1 MKQCCLAILLPLAL
15 CAHLFAGLG
24 FSEVGEVEKASKA
37 IQAAADRFLSLMEEI
52 NEEQWDMR
60 AAGIRHSIGEEAEH
74 IALAH
79 QDLQGQ
85 IVNALRGPAQPSRA
99 KALEGKE
106 LQLRH
111 LLLQSAAKAELYV
124 PPKKLRTKPEVL
136 EFFNAAHRKAM
147 QKLRE
152 GGEALKVHVFGHPL
166 PKYGD
171 LTALQW
177 VYYIA
182 YHNVRHCHVIET
194 ILANTESDG
203 K

>member
-1 MKQCCLAILLPLAL
+1 MKQRCLAILLPLAL
-15 CAHLFAGLG
+15 CAHLFARLG
-24 FSEVGEVEKASKA
+24 FSEVDEVEEASKA

-99 KALEGKE
+99 KELEGKE

-177 VYYIA
+177 FYYIA

-203 K
+203 E